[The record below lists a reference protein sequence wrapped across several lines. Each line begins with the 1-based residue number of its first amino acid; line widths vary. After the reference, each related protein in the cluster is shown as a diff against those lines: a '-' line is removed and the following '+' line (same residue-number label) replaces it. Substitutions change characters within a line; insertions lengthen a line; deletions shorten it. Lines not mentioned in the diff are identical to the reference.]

1 VIVMINFYENWLA
14 ARRIREMVV
23 EKVKEE
29 KELAM
34 RLS

>member
-1 VIVMINFYENWLA
+1 MINFYENWLA
-14 ARRIREMVV
+14 ARIIREMVV